1 MTDAFDFT
9 RYLAS
14 KRTVDDRALNRQ
26 VWQTL
31 ADAVVAELPPDR
43 PLRVLEVGAG
53 IGTMVERCVEWG
65 LFTRSGSYKRS
76 QGGGARTFAV
86 DYTAIDSEE
95 SNIAVARLRLAHLI
109 SSEESGLRV
118 RLQTANL
125 YEFAARRENR
135 HRFDLIVAHALLD
148 LLHLPTAL
156 PILLQMVRPAGLFYF
171 SINFDGATLFV
182 PEVDPGLDGRIEA
195 LYHRSM
201 DTRMTDGQPSG
212 DSRTGRRLFH
222 ALRENGAE
230 VLAAGSSDWVVH
242 PVGGAYP
249 ALMRPTFLDVFY
261 TSWKRRCAGIR
272 NWTRVSLRTG
282 SPFAVGRSLA
292 GSWCMWRISWI
303 IVGVWVGE
311 GGTARSWLSFA
322 SLFDADRTYVL
333 FFA

>member
-26 VWQTL
+26 VWLTL
-31 ADAVVAELPPDR
+31 ADAVDGARPPDR

-65 LFTRSGSYKRS
+65 LLPNS
-76 QGGGARTFAV
+76 

-95 SNIAVARLRLAHLI
+95 GNVDVARRRLAHLT
-109 SSEESGLRV
+109 SGGESGLRV
-118 RLQTANL
+118 RLQVADL
-125 YEFAARRENR
+125 YEFAARQGNR
-135 HRFDLIVAHALLD
+135 HRFDLIIAHALLD

-156 PILLQMVRPAGLFYF
+156 PNLLQMVRPAGLFYF

-182 PEVDPGLDGRIEA
+182 PEVDLGLDGRIEA

-201 DTRMTDGQPSG
+201 DTRVTDGQPSG

-222 ALRENGAE
+222 ALRACGAE

-242 PVGGAYP
+242 PVGGGLPPRRSLLSRMYP
-249 ALMRPTFLDVFY
+249 AF
-261 TSWKRRCAGIR
+261 RRFDAAR
-272 NWTRVSLRTG
+272 ASR
-282 SPFAVGRSLA
+282 VGRA
-292 GSWCMWRISWI
+292 
-303 IVGVWVGE
+303 
-311 GGTARSWLSFA
+311 
-322 SLFDADRTYVL
+322 
-333 FFA
+333 

>member
-31 ADAVVAELPPDR
+31 ADAVDGARPADR

-65 LFTRSGSYKRS
+65 LFTDSGFCRCP
-76 QGGGARTFAV
+76 QAGGANALVV

-95 SNIAVARLRLAHLI
+95 SNIEVARRQLAHLI

-125 YEFAARRENR
+125 YEFAARRGNR
-135 HRFDLIVAHALLD
+135 QRFDLIIAHALLD

-182 PEVDPGLDGRIEA
+182 PEVDAGLDGRIEA

-222 ALRENGAE
+222 ALRACGAE

-249 ALMRPTFLDVFY
+249 ADEAYFLGCILYFVEATLRGHPELDAREFEDWLG
-261 TSWKRRCAGIR
+261 TRRRQVARGELVYVAHQLDYCG
-272 NWTRVSLRTG
+272 RV
-282 SPFAVGRSLA
+282 
-292 GSWCMWRISWI
+292 
-303 IVGVWVGE
+303 
-311 GGTARSWLSFA
+311 GG
-322 SLFDADRTYVL
+322 
-333 FFA
+333 

>member
-1 MTDAFDFT
+1 MTDAFDFS

-31 ADAVVAELPPDR
+31 ADAVAGARPADR

-95 SNIAVARLRLAHLI
+95 SNIEVARRRLAHLT
-109 SSEESGLRV
+109 SGEESGLRV

-135 HRFDLIVAHALLD
+135 QRFDLIIAHALLD

-222 ALRENGAE
+222 ALRACGAE

-242 PVGGAYP
+242 AVGGAYR
-249 ALMRPTFLDVFY
+249 ADEAYFLGCILHFVEATLRGHAELDDGEFEDWLAV
-261 TSWKRRCAGIR
+261 RRRQVVRGELVYVAHQLDYCG
-272 NWTRVSLRTG
+272 RVG
-282 SPFAVGRSLA
+282 
-292 GSWCMWRISWI
+292 
-303 IVGVWVGE
+303 GVE
-311 GGTARSWLSFA
+311 GYSS
-322 SLFDADRTYVL
+322 SK
-333 FFA
+333 

>member
-31 ADAVVAELPPDR
+31 ADAVADELPPDR

-65 LFTRSGSYKRS
+65 LLPS
-76 QGGGARTFAV
+76 A

-95 SNIAVARLRLAHLI
+95 SNVEVARRRLAHLT
-109 SSEESGLRV
+109 SGGESGLRV
-118 RLQTANL
+118 RLQTADL

-135 HRFDLIVAHALLD
+135 QRFDLIIAHALLD

-156 PILLQMVRPAGLFYF
+156 PSLLGMVRPAGLFYF
-171 SINFDGATLFV
+171 SINFDGATLFL
-182 PEVDPGLDGRIEA
+182 PEINAGLDGRIEA

-201 DTRMTDGQPSG
+201 DTRVTDGQPSG

-222 ALRENGAE
+222 ALRACGAE

-242 PVGGAYP
+242 AVGGVYRADEAY
-249 ALMRPTFLDVFY
+249 FLGCILHFVESTLRGHSEFDDGEFED
-261 TSWKRRCAGIR
+261 WLNIRRRQVGGGELVYVAHQLDYYG
-272 NWTRVSLRTG
+272 RVG
-282 SPFAVGRSLA
+282 
-292 GSWCMWRISWI
+292 
-303 IVGVWVGE
+303 GVE
-311 GGTARSWLSFA
+311 G
-322 SLFDADRTYVL
+322 
-333 FFA
+333 

>member
-1 MTDAFDFT
+1 MTDAFDFS

-31 ADAVVAELPPDR
+31 ADAVDGARPADR

-95 SNIAVARLRLAHLI
+95 SNIEVARRRLAHLT
-109 SSEESGLRV
+109 SGEESGLRV

-135 HRFDLIVAHALLD
+135 HRFDLIIAHALLD

-156 PILLQMVRPAGLFYF
+156 PSLLQMVRPAGLFYF

-182 PEVDPGLDGRIEA
+182 PEVDPALDGRIEA

-242 PVGGAYP
+242 PVGGAYLHDE
-249 ALMRPTFLDVFY
+249 AYFLGCILHFVES
-261 TSWKRRCAGIR
+261 T
-272 NWTRVSLRTG
+272 LRG
-282 SPFAVGRSLA
+282 HAELD
-292 GSWCMWRISWI
+292 
-303 IVGVWVGE
+303 
-311 GGTARSWLSFA
+311 AREFGDWLSVRRRQVGGGE
-322 SLFDADRTYVL
+322 LVYVAHQL
-333 FFA
+333 DYCGRVGGVEGYSSSK